1 MGILMFDD
9 MTDKIFLE
17 AKVDKVKNM
26 NLYEECSQILSS
38 QMARLSVLE
47 GMSERRMTIFNEQKK
62 ALVQDLIEMK
72 EKGELMK
79 EKD

>member
-26 NLYEECSQILSS
+26 NLYEECSQILSA

-47 GMSERRMTIFNEQKK
+47 GMSMQRMTIFDEQKK

-72 EKGELMK
+72 EKGDLVA
-79 EKD
+79 